1 MSNAL
6 AVVLAAYLFG
16 SVPTALILSHLMGRG
31 DIRRLGDGNM
41 GARNA
46 THVLGWGAGAVVA
59 GVDFSKGALAV
70 AAARQVEAI
79 PWLPLAAG
87 FAAVLGHDFPVW
99 VGFRGGQGMATSLGG
114 LSLLM
119 PQATLWGLAAFA
131 AAYLV
136 TRTFDLSAGIGLG
149 LLVLLA
155 WRAGEPTAWVVYA
168 GLLFVLIAIKKRLDL
183 PRRRALMQSA
193 TRRT

>member
-31 DIRRLGDGNM
+31 DIRLLGDGNM

-46 THVLGWGAGAVVA
+46 AHVLGWGAGAVAA

-70 AAARQVEAI
+70 AAARQVDTI

-87 FAAVLGHDFPVW
+87 FAAVLGHDFPIW

-114 LSLLM
+114 LSTLM

-136 TRTFDLSAGIGLG
+136 TRFFDLSAGIGLG
-149 LLVLLA
+149 LLVFLA

-168 GLLFVLIAIKKRLDL
+168 GSLFVLIAIKKRIDL
-183 PRRRALMQSA
+183 PRRRSLMHSA